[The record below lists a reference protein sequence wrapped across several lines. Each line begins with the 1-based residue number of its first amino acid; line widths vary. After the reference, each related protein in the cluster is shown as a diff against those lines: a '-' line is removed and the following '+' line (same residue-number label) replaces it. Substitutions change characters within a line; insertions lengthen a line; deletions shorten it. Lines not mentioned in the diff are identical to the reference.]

1 VPGGVGLLIISPVGR
16 SKYSSKYFSSISL
29 GMNERT
35 GTDPLTRISLREQ
48 FASMPFGTLL
58 TLRIRQ

>member
-1 VPGGVGLLIISPVGR
+1 VPGGVGLLIISPVGQ
-16 SKYSSKYFSSISL
+16 SKSSGFISL

-35 GTDPLTRISLREQ
+35 GTDPLSRIFLREQ